1 MSENLNGEVGAMTM
15 EEQMPDLRPASEILA
30 EPAEQPVMT
39 APDLHTAGNFGT
51 EMAAGNAKEELT
63 EAEKKIVESYVSQID
78 LNNTQLVIQY
88 GAGAQK
94 KIADFSE
101 NALNSVRTK
110 DMGEIGDL
118 LTGLV
123 TDLKSFEADEEK
135 KGFLGIFKRGQD
147 KVNSLMA
154 KYDKAEN
161 NVNKVVKIMEGH
173 QVTLLKDVAML
184 DKMYET
190 NLAYYKD
197 LTLYI
202 MAGKEKVEL
211 AKTEEL
217 PKLLKKAE
225 ESGLPEDA
233 QAASDYASMIERFE
247 KKIYDLELTRNIS
260 LQMAPQIRLIQNN
273 DTMMSEKIQSTL
285 VNTIPLWKSQMVI
298 AVGLNHSTEAAKAQ
312 REVSDMTN
320 DLLKKNAEAL
330 KMATIESAKESER
343 GIVDIETLTHTN
355 QTLIDTLNEVV
366 QIQADGRTKR
376 AEAEQELTRIENEMH
391 SKLIELSRVSG
402 DQKVQ

>member
-1 MSENLNGEVGAMTM
+1 MDENLNGAAMEGTAAVAAEAVPEATLYESPFAPLEEEKPAPAHTPVDYGTELADIKTKSELTP
-15 EEQMPDLRPASEILA
+15 EEQKVVD
-30 EPAEQPVMT
+30 
-39 APDLHTAGNFGT
+39 
-51 EMAAGNAKEELT
+51 
-63 EAEKKIVESYVSQID
+63 SYVSQID
-78 LNNTQLVIQY
+78 LNNSQLVIQY

-101 NALNSVRTK
+101 GALNSVRTK
-110 DMGEIGDL
+110 DMGEIGEM

-123 TDLKSFEADEEK
+123 GELKGFNNDDEK
-135 KGFLGIFKRGQD
+135 KGLFGLFKKGQERA
-147 KVNSLMA
+147 NALLA
-154 KYDKAEN
+154 RYDKAEA
-161 NVNKVVKIMEGH
+161 NVNKVVKVMEGH

-190 NLAYYKD
+190 NLTYYKN

-202 MAGKEKVEL
+202 LAGKEKL
-211 AKTEEL
+211 AIAKQEEL

-225 ESGLPEDA
+225 ESGLPEDS

-260 LQMAPQIRLIQNN
+260 MQMAPQIRLIQNN

-298 AVGLNHSTEAAKAQ
+298 AIGLNHSTEAAKAQ
-312 REVSDMTN
+312 KEVTDVTN
-320 DLLKKNAEAL
+320 EMLKKNAEAL
-330 KMATIESAKESER
+330 KVATIASAKESER

-366 QIQADGRTKR
+366 QIQADGRSKR
-376 AEAEQELTRIENEMH
+376 AEAEKELSRIETEMH
-391 SKLIELSRVSG
+391 TKLIELSRASG
-402 DQKVQ
+402 QQ

>member
-1 MSENLNGEVGAMTM
+1 MDTNINGQATEGMAAAAQEIPQATLYESPFAALEPEKKEN
-15 EEQMPDLRPASEILA
+15 
-30 EPAEQPVMT
+30 PVPM
-39 APDLHTAGNFGT
+39 DFGT
-51 EMAAGNAKEELT
+51 ELADIKTKNDLT
-63 EAEKKIVESYVSQID
+63 EEERKVVDSYVSQID
-78 LNNTQLVIQY
+78 LNNSQLVIQY

-101 NALNSVRTK
+101 GALNNVRTK
-110 DMGEIGDL
+110 DMGEIGDM

-123 TDLKSFEADEEK
+123 GELKGFSVGEEEK
-135 KGFLGIFKRGQD
+135 KGLLGLFKRGQE
-147 KVNSLMA
+147 KANTLIA
-154 KYDKAEN
+154 RYDKAEA
-161 NVNKVVKIMEGH
+161 NVNKVVKAMEGH
-173 QVTLLKDVAML
+173 QVTLLKDIAML

-190 NLAYYKD
+190 NLTYYKN

-202 MAGKEKVEL
+202 MAGKEKLAL
-211 AKTEEL
+211 AKSQEL

-225 ESGLPEDA
+225 ESGLPEDS

-260 LQMAPQIRLIQNN
+260 MQMAPQIRLIQNN

-298 AVGLNHSTEAAKAQ
+298 AIGLSHSTEAAKAQ
-312 REVSDMTN
+312 KEVTDMTN
-320 DLLKKNAEAL
+320 ELLKKNAEAL
-330 KMATIESAKESER
+330 KIATIESAKESER

-366 QIQADGRTKR
+366 QIQADGRQKR
-376 AEAEQELTRIENEMH
+376 AEAEKELSRIETEMH
-391 SKLIELSRVSG
+391 NKLIELS
-402 DQKVQ
+402 KVTGQQ

>member
-1 MSENLNGEVGAMTM
+1 MNAAVMGGTQAAVA
-15 EEQMPDLRPASEILA
+15 A
-30 EPAEQPVMT
+30 EPVTSAIPEATLYESPF
-39 APDLHTAGNFGT
+39 APIEETKPANAGINFGT
-51 EMAAGNAKEELT
+51 ELADIKTKTDLTPEEQ
-63 EAEKKIVESYVSQID
+63 KVVDSYVSQID

-101 NALNSVRTK
+101 GALNNVRTK
-110 DMGEIGDL
+110 DMGEIGEM

-123 TDLKSFEADEEK
+123 AELKGFNSEEEK
-135 KGFLGIFKRGQD
+135 KGFLGIFKKGQA
-147 KVNSLMA
+147 KVNDLVA
-154 KYDKAEN
+154 RYDKTEA

-190 NLAYYKD
+190 NLTYYKN

-202 MAGKEKVEL
+202 IAGKEKL
-211 AKTEEL
+211 AIAKQQEL
-217 PKLLKKAE
+217 PRLLKKAE
-225 ESGLPEDA
+225 ESGLPEDS

-260 LQMAPQIRLIQNN
+260 MQMAPQIRLIQNN

-298 AVGLNHSTEAAKAQ
+298 AIGLNHSTQAAKAQ
-312 REVSDMTN
+312 REVTDMTN
-320 DLLKKNAEAL
+320 ELLKKNAEAL
-330 KMATIESAKESER
+330 KIATVESAKEAER

-376 AEAEQELTRIENEMH
+376 AEAEKELSRIETEMH
-391 SKLIELSRVSG
+391 TKLIELSKATG
-402 DQKVQ
+402 GLYAQ